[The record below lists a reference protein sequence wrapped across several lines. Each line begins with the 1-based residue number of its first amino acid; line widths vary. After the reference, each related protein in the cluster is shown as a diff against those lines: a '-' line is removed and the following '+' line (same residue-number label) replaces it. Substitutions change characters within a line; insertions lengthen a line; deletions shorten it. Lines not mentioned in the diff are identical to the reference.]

1 MRCVFVDERL
11 NQCLPAWEVV
21 HEASLGDSRL
31 LDHAVDGEAVSAF
44 FNDDHASCSEDLEPR
59 RAAVCPAPHDV
70 LFVVLVGNVFSG
82 VVFNLTHFLA
92 SPVVICKGRLRLHSL
107 NQSGLTLLVKDPMGV
122 LLSLL
127 LS

>member
-1 MRCVFVDERL
+1 MKLPLETPASLITRSMERL
-11 NQCLPAWEVV
+11 SVP
-21 HEASLGDSRL
+21 R
-31 LDHAVDGEAVSAF
+31 
-44 FNDDHASCSEDLEPR
+44 ASCSEDLEPR

-107 NQSGLTLLVKDPMGV
+107 NQLGLTLLVKDPMGV

-127 LS
+127 PS